1 MPSVTRVCLIGPIPS
16 EEGGVAKSTLYLMY
30 VYRALGYNT
39 TWLTRRNG
47 KLIRLREC
55 DVVCAQGPFSSIL
68 LKSLLLRKRIILT
81 LRGWVLDEVK
91 ASIFASYTLRDK
103 LKKFLAYVIITINWL
118 LHKLIFIPLVYDYV
132 TAVSHITAKKNGVK
146 ALIVPNP
153 TICKS
158 VNLYRDPSNST
169 RNNDEVV
176 FITYVSIGGGKIFSV
191 PRLVKILYL
200 LNEKLRSLGFEKH
213 VILYIYGKDVPRNMI
228 TSLSRIPYVRFMGY
242 VKDYLDRLKQA
253 DLFLAGYTFPELG
266 HAVLEAI
273 CAGVPVA
280 KFTEDSELEEVINGY
295 NGILALSDEEMVEK
309 LVEYVLNMDKIKQR
323 LAINAKNTIVKR
335 RDFKRIAAIWKII
348 LKYTLAHSK
357 GKVPLDER
365 L

>member
-1 MPSVTRVCLIGPIPS
+1 MAKICLIGPYPS
-16 EEGGVAKSTLYLMY
+16 EKGGIVRAMFYLMY
-30 VYRALGYNT
+30 IYKMLGHDVA
-39 TWLTRRNG
+39 WLHF
-47 KLIRLREC
+47 KDVRLSRLSRC
-55 DVVCAQGPFSSIL
+55 DIIHTQGPLFLAL
-68 LKSLLLRKRIILT
+68 LKLLLLRKRIVLT
-81 LRGWVLDEVK
+81 LHGWVLDEAK
-91 ASIFASYTLRDK
+91 AFIFASHTLREK
-103 LKKFLAYVIITINWL
+103 LKKLLIYIIIAINWL
-118 LHKLIFIPLVYDYV
+118 LHRLIFIPLVYDYV

-153 TICKS
+153 MICKS

-169 RNNDEVV
+169 RNSDEVV

-200 LNEKLRSLGFEKH
+200 LNEKLRSLGVEKR
-213 VILYIYGKDVPRNMI
+213 VILHIYGKDIPQNMI

-242 VKDYLDRLKQA
+242 VKDYLDRLKRA

-309 LVEYVLNMDKIKQR
+309 LMEYVLNMDKIKQR

-348 LKYTLAHSK
+348 LKYKNIH
-357 GKVPLDER
+357 
-365 L
+365 